1 MIFGYYLISPMR
13 HCLCNSPTTKS
24 AMIYL
29 HSPCALSS
37 SVLLMVSCFKVSAFF
52 LISVQISHIYKCSP
66 TIPNTT
72 KHFIR
77 EHDPETRTC
86 C

>member
-13 HCLCNSPTTKS
+13 HCLCNCPTTKS

-52 LISVQISHIYKCSP
+52 LLSVQIYLQMQ
-66 TIPNTT
+66 PNYP
-72 KHFIR
+72 KHNLR
-77 EHDPETRTC
+77 QGPVVKRLAK
-86 C
+86 